1 EICSTNPCL
10 NGGQCTANG
19 VGGFTCMCISP
30 FTGQR
35 CEDRVDP
42 CANQPCQNGG
52 TCQPTNGNSYQC
64 ICPPGYSGFD
74 CSTRTFYTIRKQ

>member
-1 EICSTNPCL
+1 
-10 NGGQCTANG
+10 
-19 VGGFTCMCISP
+19 MCISP

-64 ICPPGYSGFD
+64 ICPPGYSSFD
-74 CSTRTFYTIRKQ
+74 CSTRDPCSQNPCMNGGQCF